1 MQTKK
6 LHPLQKL
13 EGKLGRDHSIKV
25 VQSRQLRKAEQSF
38 FQIFIINKE
47 GRVSKQSVFEG
58 LYSTGIKPYIDGWI
72 DGHYYEEVEFG
83 KTKLNLSETGLDL
96 KLFKRVGKALKP
108 SWSFMVAYETFGKAV
123 RTLQETSQ
131 GLNCGIPPIAT
142 PLGYLLFSTG
152 RLKVKDWYFPEGGN
166 EGMPKLEGIGAV
178 DKKHAERIR
187 KETAG
192 ELKLFLKKGAC
203 HNKELEVPA
212 RKRAE
217 IILRH
222 FGRKSGRNQFAHVKH
237 A

>member
-1 MQTKK
+1 MQTNK

-13 EGKLGRDHSIKV
+13 EGKLGRDHGIKV
-25 VQSRQLRKAEQSF
+25 VHKQLRKAEQSF
-38 FQIFIINKE
+38 FQIFIIDKE

-58 LYSTGIKPYIDGWI
+58 LYSIGIEPYIDGWI

-83 KTKLNLSETGLDL
+83 KTKINLSEAGLDL
-96 KLFKRVGKALKP
+96 GLFKRVGKALKP
-108 SWSFMVAYETFGKAV
+108 SWSFMVAYESFVKAG

-178 DKKHAERIR
+178 DGEHAERIR
-187 KETAG
+187 KETAR
-192 ELKLFLKKGAC
+192 ELKLFLKEGAC
-203 HNKELEVPA
+203 NNKELEAPA
-212 RKRAE
+212 KKKAERILQNLKRSLA
-217 IILRH
+217 
-222 FGRKSGRNQFAHVKH
+222 RN
-237 A
+237 